1 MAKPPGRLT
10 ARYANL
16 LVRPCGLAESR
27 LDGAVAWSCCGIL
40 GVILLL
46 EILTPND
53 VVASLALIPL
63 VAAMWALS
71 TRMALRVALVAAVL
85 FGLTIV
91 TEAGNRPTV
100 VFITA
105 VGMVLAALARFYARG
120 LAGVWPASHSRAVS
134 LRVDGAVETLTRRE
148 LEVAS
153 LASLGYTAAEIGARL
168 HISDRTVE
176 SHLANAYTKL
186 AIHSRSDLRELSSL
200 PS

>member
-1 MAKPPGRLT
+1 VAKPPGRLT
-10 ARYANL
+10 ARYGNL
-16 LVRPCGLAESR
+16 LVRPCGLAESW
-27 LDGAVAWSCCGIL
+27 LDGAAAWSCCGIL

-85 FGLTIV
+85 FGLTLV

-105 VGMVLAALARFYARG
+105 VGVVLAALARFYARG

>member
-1 MAKPPGRLT
+1 VAKPPGRLT
-10 ARYANL
+10 ARYPSL

-27 LDGAVAWSCCGIL
+27 LDGAVAWFCCSVLGGIL
-40 GVILLL
+40 LF
-46 EILTPND
+46 EIVTPND

-63 VAAMWALS
+63 IAAMWALS
-71 TRMALRVALVAAVL
+71 TRMALRVGLVAAVV
-85 FGLTIV
+85 FGLTLA

-100 VFITA
+100 VFIAA
-105 VGMVLAALARFYARG
+105 VGLVLATASRFYASG
-120 LAGVWPASHSRAVS
+120 LAGVWPAPRSRAVS
-134 LRVDGAVETLTRRE
+134 LRVDGAVDSLTRRE

-186 AIHSRSDLRELSSL
+186 AIHSRSDLRELSRL
-200 PS
+200 PN

>member
-16 LVRPCGLAESR
+16 LVRPCGLAESW
-27 LDGAVAWSCCGIL
+27 LDGAVAWCCCGSL
-40 GVILLL
+40 GAILLL
-46 EILTPND
+46 EIVTPND

-63 VAAMWALS
+63 VVAMWALS
-71 TRMALRVALVAAVL
+71 TRMAQRVALVAAVL
-85 FGLTIV
+85 FGLTLA

-105 VGMVLAALARFYARG
+105 VGVVLAALARFYARG
-120 LAGVWPASHSRAVS
+120 LAGVWPVSHSRAVS
-134 LRVDGAVETLTRRE
+134 LRVDGAVESLTRRE